1 MRVGRFQV
9 MAVLQ
14 AARAHVCGLSLDES
28 KSWGINRAI
37 FYAAAKRGFKALG
50 RRRPTTR
57 PTLPVPPRRGPP
69 MKAPKEEVFR
79 VGDEI
84 AYTTKIGKETRFT
97 IGGEVQTVEDY
108 RRQIV
113 SRFGGKYPEAWREA
127 LRIVRKFPESTLLS
141 QNEFFQQVY
150 RPIRDELS
158 DKWTEMAT
166 RA

>member
-14 AARAHVCGLSLDES
+14 AARAYACGLSLDES

-37 FYAAAKRGFKALG
+37 FYAAAKRGFRVLG
-50 RRRPTTR
+50 RKRPTTG
-57 PTLPVPPRRGPP
+57 PPVLVSPRRGPP
-69 MKAPKEEVFR
+69 MKAGKEEVFR

-84 AYTTKIGKETRFT
+84 AYVARIGKETRFT

-108 RRQIV
+108 RKQIV
-113 SRFGGKYPEAWREA
+113 SRFGGKYREAWREA
-127 LRIVRKFPESTLLS
+127 LRIVRKYPESTLLS
-141 QNEFFQQVY
+141 QSEFFQQVY
-150 RPIRDELS
+150 RPVRDELS
-158 DKWTEMAT
+158 EKWTEMAT